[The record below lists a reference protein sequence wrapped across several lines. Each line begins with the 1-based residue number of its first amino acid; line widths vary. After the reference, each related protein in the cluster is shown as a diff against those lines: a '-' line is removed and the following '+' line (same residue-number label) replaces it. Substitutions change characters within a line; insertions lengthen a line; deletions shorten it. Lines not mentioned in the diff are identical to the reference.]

1 MKRVV
6 VLILALFTAI
16 YIYAIEIPYSKVP
29 VKTADN
35 RISDYVRVDPKD
47 KLLEATPTNTWLW
60 YDEDNLYAL
69 FESEMTPDFMIG
81 NYNSR
86 DYGYDCDF
94 VRIQLITIPEAF
106 FAYYY
111 IAMPN
116 GSLYDGVRNS
126 NMGVDNQWNSSYS
139 YESDIG
145 DSIWTVLMTIPL
157 GELRFQQKCPYQ
169 WKVICTRYY
178 GKEKDFYSAPYAD
191 TEQRLD
197 YFAAGKDITLTHKV
211 KKSLDLQFK
220 PYYVKSY
227 DLVNKTQSYDPENVG
242 MDIAFNPGSRTRIK
256 VSMNPDYSD
265 VPMDNA
271 SDVYNSKYP
280 QYFNENRFFFTEDI
294 DALGVNSEIFYSRN
308 IVQPQLA
315 FKLTGN
321 NKAVNYG
328 ILGAI
333 DKEIKDEDYII
344 NSNDYYQVLSVIPNW
359 RRLYLRG
366 TLISRTN
373 DGYYNHVFDS
383 GIKWEFLKD
392 LWIRSYTT
400 LSIQKN
406 DSETGEELQ
415 GALES
420 LNLKYRP
427 NNWDLEIYYTRITKD
442 IKLDAGYFWEGD
454 MEKAGCNFEY
464 SGDATE
470 NYVKSYGY
478 SAWAEATNR
487 SLSADP
493 YREYAMGTYSWIR
506 FRPDYSFNCNV
517 SSGSERGY
525 DCRDFGYY
533 SANMGMTLN
542 KWDAL
547 GGSLSLSVGKGL
559 IYQLNDTYNRWGYNY
574 NLWGNLV
581 KRVNYS
587 FWGSTTHYAYEKE
600 TLVTQ
605 NGQTQTVILDNAYNI
620 LNGSLSV
627 NPNIRLRIS
636 NGVNMTTYA
645 SAGVFANIG
654 FYSNLRYEFKPE
666 CFFNLGY
673 KTRQF
678 QDEQASYDYPLG
690 HYSRSS
696 ASAYLKLSY
705 TM

>member
-1 MKRVV
+1 MKRVFIL
-6 VLILALFTAI
+6 LIALYAAN
-16 YIYAIEIPYSKVP
+16 YIYAVDLPYSQVP
-29 VKTADN
+29 VKTDAN

-47 KLLEATPTNTWLW
+47 KLPEATSTNTWLW

-69 FESEMTPDFMIG
+69 FECEMAADFMIG

-116 GSLYDGVRNS
+116 GSLYDGVRDS
-126 NMGVDNQWNSSYS
+126 NMNVDTQWNSSYS
-139 YESDIG
+139 YESSIG

-157 GELRFQQKCPYQ
+157 GELRFQQKSPYQ

-197 YFAAGKDITLTHKV
+197 YFAAGKDITLTHHV
-211 KKSLDLQFK
+211 KKSLDLKFK

-227 DLVNKTQSYDPENVG
+227 DLVDKTQSYDPENVG
-242 MDIAFNPGSRTRIK
+242 MDVAFNPGSRTRIK

-271 SDVYNSKYP
+271 TDMYNSKYP
-280 QYFNENRFFFTEDI
+280 QFYNENRFFFTEDI
-294 DALGVNSEIFYSRN
+294 DALGVSDEVFYSRN

-321 NKAVNYG
+321 NKVVNYG

-333 DKEIKDEDYII
+333 DKKITDGDYII
-344 NSNDYYQVLSVIPNW
+344 NPDDYYQVLSIIPNW

-366 TLISRTN
+366 SLISRTN
-373 DGYYNHVFDS
+373 DGYYNHVFDN

-406 DSETGEELQ
+406 DNESGEEFQ
-415 GALES
+415 GAMQTVQ
-420 LNLKYRP
+420 LKYGP
-427 NNWDLEIYYTRITKD
+427 ENWDFAATYTRVTED
-442 IKLDAGYFWEGD
+442 IKLDAGYFWD
-454 MEKAGCNFEY
+454 TDFEKAGFSCDY

-470 NYVKSYGY
+470 NYVQNYGY
-478 SAWAEATNR
+478 SAWGEAYNR
-487 SLSADP
+487 SLSNDP
-493 YREYAMGTYSWIR
+493 YREYAMGANAWIR
-506 FRPDYSFNCNV
+506 LRPDYSFNGNA
-517 SSGSERGY
+517 SFGSERGY
-525 DCRDFGYY
+525 DFRDYGYY
-533 SANMGMTLN
+533 NANMGVTIS
-542 KWDAL
+542 KWDAI
-547 GGSLSLSVGKGL
+547 GGSFSFSVGKSL
-559 IYQLNDTYNRWGYNY
+559 VYQLNDTSNRWGVNY
-574 NLWGNLV
+574 NLWGSLY

-587 FWGSTTHYAYEKE
+587 IWGSTNNYDYEKE

-605 NGQTQTVILDNAYNI
+605 NGETHTVILDNAYQI
-620 LNGSLSV
+620 LNGSLSI
-627 NPNIRLRIS
+627 NPNTRLRIS
-636 NGVNMTTYA
+636 NGVNMSTYA
-645 SAGVFANIG
+645 SGGIYANMG
-654 FYSNLRYEFKPE
+654 FYSNLSYEFKPD

-678 QDEQASYDYPLG
+678 QDEQPTYDNPLG
-690 HYSRSS
+690 HFSRSK